1 MKVLSIYSIKGGVG
15 KTSSSVNLAYHFA
28 KRGKSTLLIDLDPQ
42 GASSFYLKVTAKKGF
57 HPKKLTSAKANLE
70 PFVRESDYPGLDIL
84 PSDMQHRNLDL
95 ILSEKEEGVKSL
107 RNALK
112 EFKKAYDY
120 VVLDCPPNIT
130 LLSENVFRASDLILC
145 PVIPSPLSERT
156 FNSLE
161 QFFEKQDIS
170 LKKVYGFF
178 SMVEGRKRVHKDT
191 MEAMKNQLS
200 RFFDTVVPRSADVE
214 KMGVNRKPVQE
225 FARTRVSS
233 LAIGSLGDE
242 IMAVLEGK
250 KKG

>member
-15 KTSSSVNLAYHFA
+15 KTSTAVNLAYHFA
-28 KRGKSTLLIDLDPQ
+28 KGGKNTLIIDLDPQ
-42 GASSFYLKVTAKKGF
+42 GASSFYLKVRAKKGF
-57 HPKKLTSAKANLE
+57 HPKKLTSNKANLE
-70 PFVRESDYPGLDIL
+70 PFVRESDYPGLDVL

-95 ILSEKEEGVKSL
+95 ILSEKDEGVKSL

-156 FNSLE
+156 FHGLE
-161 QFFEKQDIS
+161 SFFENQGIS
-170 LKKVYGFF
+170 LKKVFGFF

-191 MEAMKNQLS
+191 METMKSQYS
-200 RFFDTVVPRSADVE
+200 RFLDTPIPRSADVE
-214 KMGVNRKPVQE
+214 KMGVSRKPVQE

-233 LAIGSLGDE
+233 QAIGHLGDE
-242 IMAVLEGK
+242 VIQILQAK
-250 KKG
+250 DK